1 MIKIVIDC
9 YGGDNSPI
17 VNIEGAIKAINE
29 LKDLSIVFV
38 GKEDEIN
45 NSLNNLEY
53 DKSRVEILNADEI
66 ISLNEPPVQAIR
78 TKNNS
83 SMVKAFDLLHKD
95 DSVNAMVSI
104 GSSGALLA
112 GSIFKI
118 GRIIPRIIF
127 NSRKRTG
134 KTKI

>member
-45 NSLNNLEY
+45 NSLNNL
-53 DKSRVEILNADEI
+53 
-66 ISLNEPPVQAIR
+66 
-78 TKNNS
+78 
-83 SMVKAFDLLHKD
+83 
-95 DSVNAMVSI
+95 
-104 GSSGALLA
+104 
-112 GSIFKI
+112 
-118 GRIIPRIIF
+118 
-127 NSRKRTG
+127 
-134 KTKI
+134 